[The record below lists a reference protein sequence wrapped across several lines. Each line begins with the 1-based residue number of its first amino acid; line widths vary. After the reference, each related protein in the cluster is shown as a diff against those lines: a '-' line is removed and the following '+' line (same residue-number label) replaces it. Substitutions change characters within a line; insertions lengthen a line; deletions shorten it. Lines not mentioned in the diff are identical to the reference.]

1 LTTARP
7 LSQRPWCSSEH
18 QGLCDSSVHVGF
30 VGLAELSARARVFA
44 TVQGRKT
51 DATDAHTVTH
61 VDRRQAEG
69 EGLIVA
75 NIYPQSGLELQTPG
89 PVDEVWHE
97 RL

>member
-1 LTTARP
+1 ML
-7 LSQRPWCSSEH
+7 
-18 QGLCDSSVHVGF
+18 
-30 VGLAELSARARVFA
+30 A

-51 DATDAHTVTH
+51 DAIDAHPDAH

-75 NIYPQSGLELQTPG
+75 NTYPQSGLELQTPG